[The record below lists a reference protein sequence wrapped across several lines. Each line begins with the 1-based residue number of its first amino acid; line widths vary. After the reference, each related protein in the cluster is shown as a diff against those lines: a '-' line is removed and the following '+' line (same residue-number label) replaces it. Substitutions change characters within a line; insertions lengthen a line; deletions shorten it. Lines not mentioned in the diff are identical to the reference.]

1 MIVCGGCGSENELG
15 RVFCTQCGGKLDLSG
30 MTSEVIAE
38 QAKRSFMAKHWL
50 KFVIGVA
57 VIILLIFGMTFWST
71 GPLQSKVGTSVGARR
86 VQSQMRSMAKLS
98 RGRTVAYIFKEAD
111 INGFFKY
118 GKGKDMELGEVTVR
132 CTPDVLRIHV
142 SDKMF
147 TQKIGGIVLSPG
159 TTYDLAGITIGS
171 NLIIGQAKKGH
182 LGLIGPCKNGVVKKF
197 YKKIAAKNG
206 FDAFKYATAI
216 KIEEGQIRVTV
227 SNK

>member
-1 MIVCGGCGSENELG
+1 MIVCGGCGTENELG
-15 RVFCTQCGGKLDLSG
+15 RVFCMQCGGKLDLSA
-30 MTSEVIAE
+30 MTSESVAE
-38 QAKRSFMAKHWL
+38 QVKKSFMAKHWP
-50 KFVIGVA
+50 KFAIGVA

-71 GPLQSKVGTSVGARR
+71 APLAGKAGTSVGARR
-86 VQSQMRSMAKLS
+86 VQAQMRSMAKLS
-98 RGRTVAYIFKEAD
+98 RGRTVAYVFKEAD

-132 CTPDVLRIHV
+132 CTPEVLRIHV

-159 TTYDLAGITIGS
+159 TTYDLACVGS
-171 NLIIGQAKKGH
+171 GPNLIVAQTKKGH

-206 FDAFKYATAI
+206 FDAFKYATGI